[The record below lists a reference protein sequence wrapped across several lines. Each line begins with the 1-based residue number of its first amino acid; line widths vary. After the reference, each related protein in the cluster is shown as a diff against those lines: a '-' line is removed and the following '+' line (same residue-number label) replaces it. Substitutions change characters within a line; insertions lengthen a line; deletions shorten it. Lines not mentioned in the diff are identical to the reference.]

1 MTADP
6 HQAYVQIMYVFFLL
20 NYYFAYYTD
29 INLFDLNLISIMEK
43 FPTEVKLRLNTS
55 NTDRALYCI
64 TGTNKM
70 FQKNHSSC
78 SNKIINGDN
87 MGNILYKT

>member
-1 MTADP
+1 
-6 HQAYVQIMYVFFLL
+6 
-20 NYYFAYYTD
+20 
-29 INLFDLNLISIMEK
+29 MEK